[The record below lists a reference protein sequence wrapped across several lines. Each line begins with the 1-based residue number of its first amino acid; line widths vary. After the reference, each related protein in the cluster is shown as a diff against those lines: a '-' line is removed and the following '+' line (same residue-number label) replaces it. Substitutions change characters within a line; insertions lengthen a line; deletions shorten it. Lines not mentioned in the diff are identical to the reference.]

1 MKKGI
6 ALIITVGFIT
16 ILGAII
22 AYVFSFTQ
30 GVFNEA
36 LKADAKN
43 QRTILHSD
51 IKNMLDTYA
60 KMVETNEDLTNFLL
74 GIPPVYDEK
83 SGLSLYVELEYLS
96 NKINI
101 NSLAVNENIVKFLKN
116 IAQSY
121 NILDISFFIALL
133 KDTIDEDDIE
143 KEALS
148 EISREDIRFSNSR
161 IVNKR
166 HFKKILEYY
175 VDVTKDESVLKV
187 PWERLI
193 YFGKTQQTVVD
204 CDRMGKE
211 LISVLGFD
219 EESFSGC
226 ANLEDQ
232 QYQEI
237 AEKYNLKSFSK
248 QNELYLNV
256 KIFYEIEDLKDEIDF
271 VYKIVF

>member
-22 AYVFSFTQ
+22 AYVFSLTQ

-60 KMVETNEDLTNFLL
+60 KRIENSEDLTNYLL
-74 GIPPVYDEK
+74 GIPPIYDEK
-83 SGLSLYVELEYLS
+83 SGLSFYVELEYLS

-116 IAQSY
+116 IAQNY

-133 KDTIDEDDIE
+133 EDTIDEDDISR
-143 KEALS
+143 EAFS

-161 IVNKR
+161 IINNR
-166 HFKKILEYY
+166 HFRRILEYY
-175 VDVTKDESVLKV
+175 VDIVKDESVLKV
-187 PWERLI
+187 PWEKLI
-193 YFGKTQQTVVD
+193 YFGKTKQTVVD
-204 CDRMGKE
+204 CDRMSKE

-226 ANLEDQ
+226 ADLEDQ
-232 QYQEI
+232 QYKTI
-237 AEKYNLKSFSK
+237 AEQYNLKSFSK
-248 QNELYLNV
+248 QNDLYLKV
-256 KIFYEIEDLKDEIDF
+256 KIFYEIENLQDKIDF
-271 VYKIVF
+271 TYKIDL

>member
-271 VYKIVF
+271 IYKIGF